1 MLPNFS
7 RLSIMNMSTKMKDKT
22 MNKHVYVLRYHLPHC
37 SSEFERT
44 FNTESEARAL
54 LLKLKTAGDA
64 SHIRLDEVTHLDI

>member
-1 MLPNFS
+1 
-7 RLSIMNMSTKMKDKT
+7 
-22 MNKHVYVLRYHLPHC
+22 MNKHMYVLKYYLPHC

-64 SHIRLDEVTHLDI
+64 SRIRLDEVTHLDV